1 MNELQLKMCD
11 IQGRL
16 FELSGANGYDSV
28 TFIKAFMTSEVARGL
43 DSKFNRMQWAGE
55 EYLLA
60 EIADNAELTK
70 GGTVYDKEVLY
81 WAGYLYRFWHFAT
94 GEDSKEIYRQAP
106 AETMSRNWL
115 IFHTLAPEVA
125 IGDLKEIYR
134 QRNESDKP
142 QKAASKIDK
151 AKKIKDAED
160 IVRKIDDL
168 LADSNLFRHQADSLY
183 DKISRNMDYAPFI
196 ATAKAASGMG
206 GNIPFKQLLYKYK
219 RMAFVMIRD
228 AIRAY
233 MAKELTDIND

>member
-28 TFIKAFMTSEVARGL
+28 TFIKAFMTGDVAKGL

-60 EIADNAELTK
+60 EIADIAELTK
-70 GGTVYDKEVLY
+70 GGIVYDKEVLY
-81 WAGYLYRFWHFAT
+81 WSGYLYRFWHFTT
-94 GEDSKEIYRQAP
+94 GEDSKDIYRQAP

-125 IGDLKEIYR
+125 IEDLKEIYR
-134 QRNESDKP
+134 QRNESDRP
-142 QKAASKIDK
+142 QKTASKVDK
-151 AKKIKDAED
+151 AKKIKDAKDTIE
-160 IVRKIDDL
+160 RIDEL
-168 LADSNLFRHQADSLY
+168 LSDSILFRHQADSLY
-183 DKISRNMDYAPFI
+183 DKISKNMDYAPFI
-196 ATAKAASGMG
+196 ATAKAASRMV
-206 GNIPFKQLLYKYK
+206 GNIPFKQLPYQPK
-219 RMAFVMIRD
+219 RNALIMIRD

>member
-1 MNELQLKMCD
+1 MNELQLKLCD

-28 TFIKAFMTSEVARGL
+28 TFIKAFMTSEVAKGL

-60 EIADNAELTK
+60 EVADTAELTK
-70 GGTVYDKEVLY
+70 SGKVYNQEVLY

-125 IGDLKEIYR
+125 IENLKEIYR
-134 QRNESDKP
+134 QRNESDKV
-142 QKAASKIDK
+142 QKAASKVDK
-151 AKKIKDAED
+151 AKKIRDAED
-160 IVRKIDDL
+160 TVQKINEL
-168 LADSNLFRHQADSLY
+168 LADSGLFRRQADSLY

-196 ATAKAASGMG
+196 ATAKAASGMV
-206 GNIPFKQLLYKYK
+206 GNIPFKQLPYQPK
-219 RMAFVMIRD
+219 RNALIVIRD
-228 AIRAY
+228 AIKVY
-233 MAKELTDIND
+233 VAKTIVD